1 MQIFIVEILERLGNT
16 QLHTQRYFSTLDK
29 AKEYANWLI
38 AREGFGSLSNIS
50 EEEGRIHLYSFKPLV
65 SSGYESVAIT
75 NGEVE

>member
-1 MQIFIVEILERLGNT
+1 MQIFIVETLERVGNT
-16 QLHTQRYFSTLDK
+16 ELHTQRYFSSLNR

-38 AREGFGSLSNIS
+38 EREGFEPLSDIT
-50 EEEGRIHLYSFKPLV
+50 EDEGRIHLYSFKPLV

>member
-1 MQIFIVEILERLGNT
+1 MKIFIVEILERVGNT
-16 QLHTQRYFSTLDK
+16 ELHTQRYFSTLDK

-38 AREGFGSLSNIS
+38 QREGFKPLSNITDD
-50 EEEGRIHLYSFKPLV
+50 EGRLHLYSFKPSV